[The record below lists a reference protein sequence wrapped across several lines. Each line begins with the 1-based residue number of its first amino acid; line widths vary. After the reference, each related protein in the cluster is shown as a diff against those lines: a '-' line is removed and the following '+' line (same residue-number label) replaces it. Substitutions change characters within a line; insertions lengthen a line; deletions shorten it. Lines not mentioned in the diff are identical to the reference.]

1 MKHKCWKCGGKGWLF
16 DHMAG
21 IFTLGFGY
29 LICAMDGLEG
39 AKAGRPGTELCP
51 ICNGKGYQE
60 DKKDK
65 RVVY

>member
-1 MKHKCWKCGGKGWLF
+1 
-16 DHMAG
+16 MAG
-21 IFTLGFGY
+21 IFTLGLGY

-60 DKKDK
+60 DEKDK